1 MINDYP
7 SGFTVSN
14 NPRFEQLMEDKDLSS
29 IRLREL
35 SAVELKVEIDLQRR
49 CFESLPDQAAAH
61 KLHMT
66 FEAVDTEELKNL
78 EISVDGTQGVFKVG
92 EGEANHY
99 QIPNDKKLWES

>member
-1 MINDYP
+1 MISEYP
-7 SGFTVSN
+7 SGFEVAS
-14 NPRFEQLMEDKDLSS
+14 NPRFEQLMSDKDLSS

-35 SAVELKVEIDLQRR
+35 SAVELQIGIDLQRR
-49 CFESLPDQAAAH
+49 TFESLPNQAAAH

-66 FEAVDTEELKNL
+66 FECVDTEELKNL

-99 QIPNDKKLWES
+99 